1 MERRKRR
8 RGVHSWEGRGLNS
21 LNGGWRGSLPCLE
34 KEKGEDAERCLLSQ
48 EFHPPISVLRVRKKR
63 EEEEKNK
70 KSRGEEVYLWHHCK
84 SPMMSRSMPTAA
96 MAVQWVLV
104 SQQVSERFPNT
115 CHHHCHS
122 SCNYELV
129 DAVRAIQEV
138 NVRHKMSC

>member
-21 LNGGWRGSLPCLE
+21 LNGGGWRGSLPCFK
-34 KEKGEDAERCLLSQ
+34 KEKGEDPERHLLSQ

-70 KSRGEEVYLWHHCK
+70 KIRRGEGAVYLWHHSK
-84 SPMMSRSMPTAA
+84 SPMTSHSMPTAA

-104 SQQVSERFPNT
+104 SQQLGLREIPKYL
-115 CHHHCHS
+115 S
-122 SCNYELV
+122 SPLP
-129 DAVRAIQEV
+129 
-138 NVRHKMSC
+138 H